1 MTTGLTTTEPR
12 GLTLHTVD
20 EAMRFGKM
28 LASSQFAPKDFQ
40 NKPESCILAIQHG
53 AEIGLG
59 PMQSI
64 QSVAVI
70 NGRPSIWGDAAL
82 ALVMGSPVCEYVK
95 ESVAGDG
102 DKMVAVCETKR
113 RGYPAPSVTQF
124 SVADAVRAGLWGKS
138 GPWTQYP
145 KRMLQ
150 LRARGFALRDAFP
163 DVLKGLVT
171 AEEAQDYQTST
182 VAPEPGP
189 YRPMKY
195 EHAETQD
202 GPRFVDLGNEPVNQ
216 PPRLEAKPVAT
227 DDRLGKARLAINAAK
242 TIPQLDQIARAINE
256 RHAEGVFSAAN
267 VDELLSLANGKA
279 ELLRGD
285 AWEEQPHVEA

>member
-1 MTTGLTTTEPR
+1 MATGLATTEPK

-28 LASSQFAPKDFQ
+28 LADSEFAPKDFRG
-40 NKPESCILAIQHG
+40 KPASCVLAVQHG

-82 ALVMGSPVCEYVK
+82 ALVMGSPVCEFVR
-95 ESVAGDG
+95 ERIEGDG
-102 DKMVAVCETKR
+102 DSLTAVCETKR

-124 SVADAVRAGLWGKS
+124 SVADAKRAGLWGKS

-171 AEEAQDYQTST
+171 AEEAQDYT
-182 VAPEPGP
+182 
-189 YRPMKY
+189 
-195 EHAETQD
+195 AETMAPAAPQR
-202 GPRFVDLGNEPVNQ
+202 PEA
-216 PPRLEAKPVAT
+216 PRLEAKHAQA
-227 DDRLGKARLAINAAK
+227 DDRMGKARLAINAAK
-242 TIPQLDQIARAINE
+242 SQNQLDQIVKAINE
-256 RHAEGVFSAAN
+256 RHADGVFSAAN
-267 VDELLSLANGKA
+267 VDELLNLANGKL
-279 ELLRGD
+279 ELFRGD
-285 AWEEQPHVEA
+285 AYEEVQHGSEG

>member
-1 MTTGLTTTEPR
+1 MATGLTTTEPK

-20 EAMRFGKM
+20 DAMKFGKM
-28 LASSQFAPKDFQ
+28 LADSEFAPKDFRG
-40 NKPESCILAIQHG
+40 KPASCVLAVQHG

-82 ALVMGSPVCEYVK
+82 ALVMGSAVCEFVR
-95 ESVAGDG
+95 ERIEGDG
-102 DKMVAVCETKR
+102 DSLTAVCETKR

-124 SVADAVRAGLWGKS
+124 SVVDAKRAGLWGKA

-150 LRARGFALRDAFP
+150 LRARGFGLRDAFP

-171 AEEAQDYQTST
+171 AEEAQDYPADTAAPAAQQK
-182 VAPEPGP
+182 PEP
-189 YRPMKY
+189 
-195 EHAETQD
+195 
-202 GPRFVDLGNEPVNQ
+202 PRI
-216 PPRLEAKPVAT
+216 EAKAVPA
-227 DDRLGKARLAINAAK
+227 DDSMGKARLAINAAK
-242 TIPQLDQIARAINE
+242 NIQQLDKIAKAVND
-256 RHAEGVFSAAN
+256 RHADGVFSAAN
-267 VDELLSLANGKA
+267 VDELLDLCNGKA

-285 AWEEQPHVEA
+285 AYEEPIDVKA

>member
-171 AEEAQDYQTST
+171 AEEAQDYPADTQ
-182 VAPEPGP
+182 APAAPQKPE
-189 YRPMKY
+189 
-195 EHAETQD
+195 Q
-202 GPRFVDLGNEPVNQ
+202 
-216 PPRLEAKPVAT
+216 PRLEAKAVAT
-227 DDRLGKARLAINAAK
+227 DDRMGKARLAINAAK
-242 TIPQLDQIARAINE
+242 TMAQLDQIVRAVNE
-256 RHAEGVFSAAN
+256 RHADGLFTAAN
-267 VDELLSLANGKA
+267 VDELLNLANGKS
-279 ELLRGD
+279 ELIQGD
-285 AWEEQPHVEA
+285 AYEEPIHAQG